1 MTTVRVLPDVTGLD
15 RCFDYLVPPVL
26 SGMVRVGS
34 IVRCV
39 LHGRKVR
46 GWVVEIDP
54 VDSPADRELLS
65 LVEVV
70 GRGPDPEVVALT
82 QWVAHRW
89 VGRRRAVLVTA
100 SPKRIVRELPR
111 PQRTGRII
119 EPRSP
124 ASLAMLE
131 AAEAGTGPAIGLLRL
146 APNEDL
152 LPVCLT
158 AAGEGPT
165 LIVTPSVEM
174 AHLLAARL
182 RRSQLAVAVMPEDW
196 SMAAAGVDVVIGA
209 RATALAPCPGMKVA
223 VLLDEHD
230 EVHQSEATPTWHAR
244 EVLAQRCVEA
254 GAFFMMVSP
263 VPSLEALEMAV
274 PTHPRA
280 ERERAGWPEV
290 ELIDRSDDVPWR
302 RSLISSGLIE
312 HLRTPGRRVVCVI
325 NTTGRARILACR
337 QCQQL
342 VRCTLCAAA
351 MSLND
356 QNQLVCG
363 RCGNSRPG
371 VCAQCGSTALANLR
385 PGVTRLREEL
395 QAAAG
400 RPVAAITGERGAQ
413 AAFDPRP
420 EDLTAE
426 IWVGTEAAL
435 HRVPSADV
443 VAFMDLDRELLAPR
457 FRATEQVLSMMVH
470 AARLLGPRRRGGRL
484 VLQTFLPDHP
494 VIAALR
500 HGVPSRLEAEL
511 RAQRS
516 LLGLPPFGALALV
529 EGAGATEFAQE
540 VGASGHVQVGRHH
553 EAFLVRARTHEQLI
567 TALRGVERPANS
579 RLRVVVDPPRV

>member
-1 MTTVRVLPDVTGLD
+1 MLPDVTGLD
-15 RCFDYLVPPVL
+15 KCFDYLVPPVL
-26 SGMVRVGS
+26 SGMVHVGS
-34 IVRCV
+34 VVRCG

-54 VDSPADRELLS
+54 QDSPDDRELRPLI
-65 LVEVV
+65 EIV

-89 VGRRRAVLVTA
+89 AGRRRAVLVSA

-124 ASLAMLE
+124 ATVAMIE
-131 AAEAGTGPAIGLLRL
+131 AAAAGTGPAVGLLRL
-146 APNEDL
+146 APTEDL
-152 LPVCLT
+152 FPVCAAT
-158 AAGEGPT
+158 AGEGPA

-182 RRSQLAVAVMPEDW
+182 RRSQLAVAVMPDDW

-209 RATALAPCPGMKVA
+209 RATALAPCPGMRVA
-223 VLLDEHD
+223 VLIDEHD

-244 EVLAQRCVEA
+244 EVLARRCAQA

-263 VPSLEALEMAV
+263 VPSLEACEMAT

-290 ELIDRSDDVPWR
+290 ELVDRSDDVPWR
-302 RSLISSGLIE
+302 RSLLSSALIE
-312 HLRTPGRRVVCVI
+312 HLRTPGCRVVCVI
-325 NTTGRARILACR
+325 NTIGRARLLACR
-337 QCQQL
+337 QCREL
-342 VRCTLCAAA
+342 VRCSTCDAA
-351 MSLND
+351 MALEDHNA
-356 QNQLVCG
+356 LVCG
-363 RCGNSRPG
+363 RCGETRPG
-371 VCAQCGSTALANLR
+371 LCASCGSTALANLR

-400 RPVAAITGERGAQ
+400 RPVAAITGERTART
-413 AAFDPRP
+413 AFDPTA

-426 IWVGTEAAL
+426 IWVGTEAVL
-435 HRVPSADV
+435 HRVPAADV
-443 VAFMDLDRELLAPR
+443 VAFLDLDRELLAPR
-457 FRATEQVLSMMVH
+457 FRATEQLLSMMVH
-470 AARLLGPRRRGGRL
+470 AARLLGPRRVGGRL
-484 VLQTFLPDHP
+484 LLQTFLPDHP
-494 VIAALR
+494 VIDALR
-500 HGVPSRLEAEL
+500 HGLPSRLGAEL
-511 RAQRS
+511 RAQRA

-529 EGAGATEFAQE
+529 EGAGAEQFAPA
-540 VGASGHVQVGRHH
+540 VGDAGGVQVGRHN
-553 EAFLVRARTHEQLI
+553 EGFLVRAPDHEQLI
-567 TALRGVERPANS
+567 TALNGVERPATS